1 MLSHVLSKKSMIAT
15 VNDTLNACLAH
26 HAPIAYKKEHRRLGF
41 ISFLHTF
48 GRDMKWHPHIHVL
61 IAERYLNNL
70 GQFKKYDYF
79 SFDFLRITF
88 QNKLFHNIYMFYKNV
103 IKDFKQ
109 TKDIYKLLKSINVK
123 YSDGFYVYGRKF
135 DHSCS
140 TTRDVKSLTNYI
152 ASYASHPP
160 ISERRIVKLDI
171 ANKLVTWFYDPH
183 EDDDI
188 QDEDKK
194 LGRQFITEDV
204 FSFMERLIIHIPDIG
219 FQLIRYYGFYANKF
233 K

>member
-26 HAPIAYKKEHRRLGF
+26 YAPIAYKKEHRRLGF

-88 QNKLFHNIYMFYKNV
+88 QINYFITFICFIKMLSKILNKLKI
-103 IKDFKQ
+103 
-109 TKDIYKLLKSINVK
+109 S
-123 YSDGFYVYGRKF
+123 
-135 DHSCS
+135 
-140 TTRDVKSLTNYI
+140 TNY
-152 ASYASHPP
+152 
-160 ISERRIVKLDI
+160 
-171 ANKLVTWFYDPH
+171 
-183 EDDDI
+183 
-188 QDEDKK
+188 
-194 LGRQFITEDV
+194 
-204 FSFMERLIIHIPDIG
+204 
-219 FQLIRYYGFYANKF
+219 
-233 K
+233 